1 MNARSSIGELVGV
14 TIAARELGLST
25 ARVRELIKL
34 ERLPAQQIGREYAI
48 TREDLEAF
56 KRIDRPVGRRPK
68 DSTTIDQ
75 SGGEL

>member
-34 ERLPAQQIGREYAI
+34 QRLPAQQIGREYAI

-56 KRIDRPVGRRPK
+56 KRLDRPVGRPLK
-68 DSTTIDQ
+68 APEATEQ
-75 SGGEL
+75 SGGGK